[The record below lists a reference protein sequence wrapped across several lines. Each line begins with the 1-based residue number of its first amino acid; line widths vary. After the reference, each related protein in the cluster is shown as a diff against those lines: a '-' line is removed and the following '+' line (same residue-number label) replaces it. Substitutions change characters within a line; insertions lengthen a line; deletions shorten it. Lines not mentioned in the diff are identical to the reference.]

1 MRKLQNSELN
11 RLDVEAF
18 KKEDKLPLI
27 IVLDNVRSLHNVGA
41 IFRTSDA
48 FLIQKIYLC
57 GITGTPPNKEIRK
70 TALGA
75 TETVAWA
82 YANDTLELVK
92 KLKDQ
97 GVYVASLEQAVGS
110 VMLHD
115 FEPIESR
122 TMAFVFGHEV
132 HGVSQEVVDASD
144 VVIEI
149 PQFGS
154 KHSLN
159 VSVSAGMVIWE
170 LFKKLKT

>member
-18 KKEDKLPLI
+18 KKENKLPI
-27 IVLDNVRSLHNVGA
+27 VIVLDNVRSLHNVGA

-75 TETVAWA
+75 TETVCWE
-82 YANDTLELVK
+82 YASNTLELVK
-92 KLKDQ
+92 KLQ
-97 GVYVASLEQAVGS
+97 GQGIYVASLEQAVGS
-110 VMLHD
+110 VMLQD
-115 FEPIESR
+115 FEPIPAR

-144 VVIEI
+144 KVIEI